1 MEVFSGLKDTV
12 ASLRVSSLYLRS
24 SIAYCTITDRAI
36 SYRVSTQQLLLEDP
50 GSMLHTGD
58 SKSYVSKQ
66 AKEIKQAQSVA

>member
-12 ASLRVSSLYLRS
+12 ASLRVSSLNLRS
-24 SIAYCTITDRAI
+24 SIAYCTIIDRAI

-58 SKSYVSKQ
+58 NKSYTSKQ
-66 AKEIKQAQSVA
+66 AKEIKQVQSMA